1 MYTQSHT
8 HTLSPLPSHTHPP
21 PHTHRQTY
29 LVSKVIDNMPDEGD
43 EEYVPSGKKTNMII
57 ANTDYDWEDPERKSG
72 IF

>member
-1 MYTQSHT
+1 MYTPTHTHIHT
-8 HTLSPLPSHTHPP
+8 HTTPPSPP
-21 PHTHRQTY
+21 PTHRQTY